1 MVTLLKTVP
10 TVWLLGLDH
19 KSGFFSLPS
28 ERTETEG
35 NTMASQHF
43 SPDYVTARSRFR
55 RAVESSGGRLK
66 VLNLNATGPN
76 GEDLTIDIGWFG
88 NPSPR
93 RVLLHSSGLH
103 GVEGFAGSAIQLQL
117 LEKLPAIPKDAAI
130 VLVHVLNPY
139 GMSWLRRSNENNVDL
154 NRNFLAGDED
164 YAGAPESYAKLNAFL
179 NPSTPP
185 SADFFYVRIIWLIL
199 RHGMSTLKQTVA
211 GGQYEYPDGLFFGGK
226 RLEQGPRLYQD
237 FIREHLDKAEKVVA
251 IDVHTGLGPFGE
263 DSLLV
268 ATKEHDKMREILGER
283 VQPLDPK
290 KGVAYRT
297 SGGHY
302 SMLPRFLPEAEIH
315 FVYQEFGTYHAVRV
329 LHALREENR
338 WHQHGE
344 GRVDHSTKRKLGDAF
359 CPRDAAWR
367 RSVLRRGAEL
377 IVQAVELAFQAEGSS
392 YTPPQ
397 L

>member
-1 MVTLLKTVP
+1 
-10 TVWLLGLDH
+10 
-19 KSGFFSLPS
+19 
-28 ERTETEG
+28 
-35 NTMASQHF
+35 MASEHF

-55 RAVESSGGRLK
+55 RAVESSGGRLR
-66 VLNLNATGPN
+66 VLNLNARGPA

-88 NPSPR
+88 NPAPR

-103 GVEGFAGSAIQLQL
+103 GVEGFPGSAIQLQL
-117 LEKLPAIPKDAAI
+117 LEKLPAIPDDGAI

-139 GMSWLRRSNENNVDL
+139 GMTWLRRFNENNVDL

-164 YAGAPESYAKLNAFL
+164 YAGAPESYAKLNTFL
-179 NPSTPP
+179 NPSTLP
-185 SADFFYVRIIWLIL
+185 SADFFYLRAVGLIL
-199 RHGMSTLKQTVA
+199 RHGMSTLKQAVA
-211 GGQYEYPDGLFFGGK
+211 GGQYEYPNGLFFGGK
-226 RLEQGPRLYQD
+226 RLEQGPQLYQD
-237 FIREHLDKAEKVVA
+237 FIGEHLDKAEKVVA

-283 VQPLDPK
+283 VQPREPEE
-290 KGVAYRT
+290 GVAYRT

-302 SMLPRFLPEAEIH
+302 SMLPRLLPEAEIH
-315 FVYQEFGTYHAVRV
+315 FVCQEFGTYHAVRV

-338 WHQHGE
+338 WHQHGK
-344 GRVDHSTKRKLGDAF
+344 GSVDHPTKRKLRDAF
-359 CPRDAAWR
+359 GPRDATWR

-377 IVQAVELAFQAEGSS
+377 IVEAVELAFEAEGSS
-392 YTPPQ
+392 HTPPQ